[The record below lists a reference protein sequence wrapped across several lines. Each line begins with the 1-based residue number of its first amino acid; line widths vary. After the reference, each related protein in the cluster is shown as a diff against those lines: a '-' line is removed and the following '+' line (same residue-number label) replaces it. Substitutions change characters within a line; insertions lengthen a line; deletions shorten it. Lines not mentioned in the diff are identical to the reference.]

1 MNDAQKVDNAHGSA
15 GTVGLPAD
23 MTRNNSNDPSGT
35 DYKQSAG
42 QIDGKGTLVA
52 DESREGGKVN
62 ANILNEIKSQEAVV
76 TSQGGQ
82 Q

>member
-1 MNDAQKVDNAHGSA
+1 MNEAQKVDNAHGSA
-15 GTVGLPAD
+15 GTVGLAD

-35 DYKQSAG
+35 DYKQSAA

-52 DESREGGKVN
+52 DPSREG
-62 ANILNEIKSQEAVV
+62 ANQKLNDLNSQDAGL

-82 Q
+82 